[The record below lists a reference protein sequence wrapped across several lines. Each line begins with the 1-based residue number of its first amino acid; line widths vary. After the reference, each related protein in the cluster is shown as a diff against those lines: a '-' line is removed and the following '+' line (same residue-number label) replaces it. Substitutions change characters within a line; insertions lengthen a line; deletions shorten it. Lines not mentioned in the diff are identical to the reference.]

1 MARFPKPSETTATLS
16 DAVYTSLAA
25 RAKARAGPVYALQVG
40 DTWLEPPEFARAE
53 AQRVADHPRL
63 HAYSPVQGEPALLE
77 AIQAR
82 LLARHGE
89 RVDPGNVQVMLGATA
104 GLAIV
109 IDTLFDP
116 GDEVIVLAPYWPLI
130 RGMVAARGAVPVEV
144 PFFDRL
150 GRSGFDPEA
159 AVGRAI
165 GPRTAGIYVNTP
177 NNPTGRVLPP
187 EVVNAIARLAKR
199 HGLWVISDDVYEDL
213 SYVEPRPP
221 IWAHPDL
228 RERTL
233 ANHSFSKA
241 YALAGAR
248 VGFTHGPSEVMRAV
262 RGVQT
267 FKTYCAPR
275 PFQHAATRALR
286 EGDAWLANAR
296 ATYAEAGRR
305 AAAALGVPAPEAG
318 SFLFVDASPFFR
330 PGETLAAFL
339 ERCLDDAGVLVTPGL
354 AAGKDYGTFVRL
366 CYTVVPPA
374 ELDEALAA
382 LRRVLGR

>member
-1 MARFPKPSETTATLS
+1 MARFPKPSDTAATLS
-16 DAVYTSLAA
+16 DAVYSSLGA
-25 RAKARAGPVYALQVG
+25 RARAHRGPVYALQVG

-53 AQRVADHPRL
+53 AQRAADHPRL

-82 LLARHGE
+82 LLARDGE
-89 RVDPGNVQVMLGATA
+89 RVEQADIQVMLGATA
-104 GLAIV
+104 GLAV
-109 IDTLFDP
+109 VVDTIFDP
-116 GDEVIVLAPYWPLI
+116 GDEVVILAPYWPLI
-130 RGMVAARGAVPVEV
+130 RGMVASRGGVPVEV

-150 GRSGFDPEA
+150 GRAGFDPEA
-159 AVGRAI
+159 ALARAI

-177 NNPTGRVLPP
+177 NNPSGRVLPAD
-187 EVVNAIARLAKR
+187 VVNAIARLAKR
-199 HGLWVISDDVYEDL
+199 HGLWVVSDDVYEDL
-213 SYVEPRPP
+213 CYVERRPP

-233 ANHSFSKA
+233 ATHSFSKA

-248 VGFTHGPSEVMRAV
+248 IGFTHGPSDVMRAI

-275 PFQHAATRALR
+275 PFQHAAVRALR
-286 EGDAWLANAR
+286 EGDAWLAGAR

-305 AAAALGVPAPEAG
+305 AAAALGLPPPEAG
-318 SFLFVDASPFFR
+318 SFLFFDAAPFFR
-330 PGETLAAFL
+330 PGEALTGFL
-339 ERCLDDAGVLVTPGL
+339 ERCLDDAGVLVTPGS
-354 AAGKDYGTFVRL
+354 AAGAAYGSFVRL
-366 CYTVVPPA
+366 CYTAVPPQ
-374 ELDEALAA
+374 ELDAALAA